1 MKLLLVTLLFAISYA
16 QTEDYHRTA
25 GFCDS
30 IGCELITTADQCSDA
45 ATALGLPEVSGEHTD
60 GRLPGCFIYTPTNSV
75 EFNSNLQ
82 DSTDWEDTDSICYC
96 PDGPGVVGY
105 RDTDFGS
112 ASCPAGQ
119 PVSNA
124 AACQQYA
131 EHNGVTNFR
140 QGDWSADPY
149 GCNRELTSNDVYW
162 NFNSGQAS
170 SNYAPVCW
178 VSAVCPYQTLSTVSA
193 TCTTNDY
200 YSGWRGST
208 DCGKLSDGD
217 ANWNQNTGVHFT
229 DWLEL
234 ELDGPTSVN
243 NVIFYQFGSGYENA
257 DLSLIVTDI
266 TGQTTRVKNGGFG
279 ITTDIIVSMDDITMI
294 RIEMMEGGTL
304 AQQWIR
310 AMEIVVNGC
319 TSHCPAQNTGLLTGT
334 CETNDYYNGWR
345 DTVNCGEMVDGDILW
360 GNNQG
365 VHFTEWLEIRLDGPS
380 DITRVDFHQYGSG
393 YNNPDL
399 ALVLIDIHGTEY
411 RIKEGGF
418 TAQEQIPVL
427 VDQIEVVRIELIGT
441 LLQAWIR
448 GMEIEVYGCSGAA
461 ASTYELIG
469 AGHCNDWTY
478 LPEGGYP
485 EHLAEDHAL
494 YSEDKL
500 RECMNRCLDA
510 WESGTP
516 GSRGASSTSISHQ
529 AFYVSGESLL
539 CACSSGPC
547 TSQEATSG
555 GYTAYAI
562 TMDAG
567 PTIQQCTDSDAN
579 IVDSAAIMSSQSHID
594 GDTVSMIVD
603 YPGYMT
609 LVEASFV
616 DSTSSI
622 AAQDWVV
629 ETSDGCREQN
639 SANLDMQWVDL
650 MNHATMTTSGDHMTY
665 QIDFVFD
672 YRSDI
677 ESSRSVE
684 TIQVHKTITFSVESP
699 HTFVVGVE
707 FEVAAGSNLI
717 FDLQSHSVTQE
728 GENDVVSVTFKTWI
742 ENNFEFSGDSSVSS
756 DYFNPASAQLSLIS
770 TTDYERDGAAGK
782 VQEWSLQLYQPGD
795 CVEGEHTERV
805 EVDLYTT
812 ALITERIE
820 LMIHLSDEYREDC
833 AQALGSFDM
842 SAVVRVG
849 DDGETFVDSTTQPFF
864 VGSVMYIQIE
874 FSSTLTPTTSELTG
888 ITATYNGN
896 SVCDDCLSQLEF
908 ACEACGTVENARVS
922 DGATYTFSLGLS
934 QDVFSSATSEMAP
947 ATMDLSF
954 AFTYS
959 RRRLTS
965 QAEILRL
972 PVRINIRDHDCHGP
986 SGLLADVKRSSCLF
1000 TPQHMICSRNG
1011 IWEELNTCKDT
1022 PISIGVGLSALI
1034 IFAYAMKKAYR
1045 PKQQN
1050 YEPIKC
1056 VEMVA

>member
-1 MKLLLVTLLFAISYA
+1 MRLLIATFLFALSYA

-30 IGCELITTADQCSDA
+30 IGCELITTADQCNDA
-45 ATALGLPEVSGEHTD
+45 ATALGLPEVSAEHTD
-60 GRLPGCFIYTPTNSV
+60 GRLPGCFIYTPTNTV
-75 EFNSNLQ
+75 EFNGNLQ
-82 DSTDWEDTDSICYC
+82 DTTDWEDTDSICYC

-105 RDTDFGS
+105 RATDFGS

-170 SNYAPVCW
+170 SSYAPVCW
-178 VSAVCPYQTLSTVSA
+178 VSAVCPYQTSSSVSA
-193 TCTTNDY
+193 TCTTNNY

-217 ANWNQNTGVHFT
+217 VNWNVNTGVHFT

-243 NVIFYQFGSGYENA
+243 NIIFYQFGSGYENA

-304 AQQWIR
+304 AQQYIR

-360 GNNQG
+360 NNNQG
-365 VHFTEWLEIRLDGPS
+365 VHFTEWLEITLDGPS

-418 TAQEQIPVL
+418 TAQEQIQVL

-441 LLQAWIR
+441 LLQGWVR

-461 ASTYELIG
+461 
-469 AGHCNDWTY
+469 
-478 LPEGGYP
+478 
-485 EHLAEDHAL
+485 
-494 YSEDKL
+494 
-500 RECMNRCLDA
+500 
-510 WESGTP
+510 
-516 GSRGASSTSISHQ
+516 
-529 AFYVSGESLL
+529 
-539 CACSSGPC
+539 
-547 TSQEATSG
+547 
-555 GYTAYAI
+555 
-562 TMDAG
+562 DAG
-567 PTIQQCTDSDAN
+567 PTIQECTDSDAN
-579 IVDSAAIMSSQSHID
+579 IVDSASIMSSQSHID

-603 YPGYMT
+603 YSGYMT

-756 DYFNPASAQLSLIS
+756 GYFNPASAQLSLTS

-782 VQEWSLQLYQPGD
+782 VQEWSLQLSQPGD

-812 ALITERIE
+812 AAATERIE

-849 DDGETFVDSTTQPFF
+849 EDGETFVDSTTQPFF

-986 SGLLADVKRSSCLF
+986 SGLLADVKQSSCLF

-1034 IFAYAMKKAYR
+1034 IFAYAMKKAFR